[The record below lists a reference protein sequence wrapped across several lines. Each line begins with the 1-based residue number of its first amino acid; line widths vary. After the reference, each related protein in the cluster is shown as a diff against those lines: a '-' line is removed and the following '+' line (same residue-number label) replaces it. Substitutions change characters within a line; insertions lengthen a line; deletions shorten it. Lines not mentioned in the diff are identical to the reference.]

1 MTSSQPSAIAS
12 FAIAIAATLT
22 AKLTV
27 IGTESQGSFEM
38 WKLRIR
44 WQEHTLQI
52 FCLADT
58 KERAAIVAAANF
70 EGCKVLAFTQVRRA
84 F

>member
-1 MTSSQPSAIAS
+1 
-12 FAIAIAATLT
+12 
-22 AKLTV
+22 
-27 IGTESQGSFEM
+27 M

-58 KERAAIVAAANF
+58 RERAAIVAVANF
-70 EGCKVLAFTQVRRA
+70 EGCKVLASTQVRRA